1 VFIARE
7 YILKKSL
14 LILFAVFNFTIAFAQ
29 ETPEHE
35 PLFND
40 FKRTDLEMNNAFAL
54 ASATIND
61 FEKLVI
67 KGGDASFMAKLRFID
82 PRYAE
87 SQQGVEVFYIWLS
100 DVVFH
105 SKENMFSGV
114 FFELPNELKEWHH
127 VGQRLGFDKDDVF
140 DWMVNENGHVK
151 GAFTLRVTRSRL
163 KTDAEKKEFDEY
175 TGMSSYEE
183 Y

>member
-1 VFIARE
+1 
-7 YILKKSL
+7 
-14 LILFAVFNFTIAFAQ
+14 
-29 ETPEHE
+29 
-35 PLFND
+35 
-40 FKRTDLEMNNAFAL
+40 
-54 ASATIND
+54 
-61 FEKLVI
+61 
-67 KGGDASFMAKLRFID
+67 
-82 PRYAE
+82 
-87 SQQGVEVFYIWLS
+87 
-100 DVVFH
+100 VFH

-114 FFELPNELKEWHH
+114 FFELPSELKEWHH

-175 TGMSSYEE
+175 TGMSSYEK